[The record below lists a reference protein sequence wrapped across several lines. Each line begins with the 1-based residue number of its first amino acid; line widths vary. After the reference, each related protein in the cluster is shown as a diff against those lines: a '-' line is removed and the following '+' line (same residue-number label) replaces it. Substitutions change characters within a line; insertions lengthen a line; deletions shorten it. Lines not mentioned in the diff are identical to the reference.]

1 VFGHVRFGRWPSNA
15 HRGRD
20 ESSVAET
27 RGHHVSPAR
36 QAPYEVVAIFGPTGA
51 GKSAVAEELA
61 RQLGVE
67 IVSADAMQV
76 YRGVPI
82 LTNQSSTPTRL
93 VGVRA
98 LSDRMSVG
106 EYAHLAHEAIDE
118 CVARDG
124 IVVVAGGTG
133 LYLRAALC
141 ELQLPPPPPP
151 GARDRLDS
159 LYGRLGPEAAH
170 ALLAERDPGAAE
182 VVHPNDRRRVV
193 RALEL
198 HELGRSLVP
207 QRDRLWSQEVRRP
220 TLLAGIDVELE
231 ELDRR
236 ITERTSRM
244 FARGAAQEA
253 QKVIATSET
262 AKHVIGLDEARSL
275 PPEAAIPAIAERT
288 RRYARYQRK
297 WMRRLP
303 LAVTL
308 DGAASAEENALTL
321 RDLVRARGHA

>member
-1 VFGHVRFGRWPSNA
+1 M
-15 HRGRD
+15 
-20 ESSVAET
+20 
-27 RGHHVSPAR
+27 SPVQ
-36 QAPYEVVAIFGPTGA
+36 QAPYEVVAIFGPTGC

-67 IVSADAMQV
+67 IISADAMQV

-82 LTNQSSTPTRL
+82 LTNQSSMPTRL
-93 VGVRA
+93 VGVRD

-106 EYAHLAHEAIDE
+106 EYAQLAHVAIDE

-124 IVVVAGGTG
+124 AVVVAGGTG

-141 ELQLPPPPPP
+141 ELQLPPPPSP
-151 GARDRLDS
+151 GTRDRLDS
-159 LYGRLGPEAAH
+159 LYGTLGPAETH
-170 ALLAERDPGAAE
+170 ALLAKRDPDAAE

-198 HELGRSLVP
+198 NELGRSLVP
-207 QRDRLWSQEVRRP
+207 QRDRLWSQEMRRP
-220 TLLAGIDVELE
+220 TLLVGLDMDVD

-236 ITERTSRM
+236 IADRTSLM
-244 FARGAAQEA
+244 FTRGAAQEA
-253 QKVIATSET
+253 QSVTATSET
-262 AKHVIGLDEARSL
+262 ARHVIGLDEARSL
-275 PPEAAIPAIAERT
+275 PPEEAIAAIAERT

-308 DGAASAEENALTL
+308 DGAASAEANARTL
-321 RDLVRARGHA
+321 RDLLGTAGAD

>member
-1 VFGHVRFGRWPSNA
+1 M
-15 HRGRD
+15 
-20 ESSVAET
+20 
-27 RGHHVSPAR
+27 SPVG

-61 RQLGVE
+61 RQLGAE
-67 IVSADAMQV
+67 IISADAMQV

-93 VGVRA
+93 VAVRD

-106 EYAHLAHEAIDE
+106 EYAQLAHEAIDE

-124 IVVVAGGTG
+124 VVVVAGGTG
-133 LYLRAALC
+133 LYLRAAVC
-141 ELQLPPPPPP
+141 ELQLPPPPSP

-159 LYGRLGPEAAH
+159 LYGRLGPEGAH
-170 ALLAERDPGAAE
+170 ALLAERDPDAAE

-207 QRDRLWSQEVRRP
+207 QRDRLWSQEMRHP
-220 TLLAGIDVELE
+220 TLLVGIDIDLE

-236 ITERTSRM
+236 IAGRTSRM

-253 QKVIATSET
+253 HGVTATSET
-262 AKHVIGLDEARSL
+262 ARHVIGLHEARSL
-275 PPEAAIPAIAERT
+275 PPEEAIPAIAERT

-308 DGAASAEENALTL
+308 DGAASAEANALTL
-321 RDLVRARGHA
+321 LDLLRTPGAG